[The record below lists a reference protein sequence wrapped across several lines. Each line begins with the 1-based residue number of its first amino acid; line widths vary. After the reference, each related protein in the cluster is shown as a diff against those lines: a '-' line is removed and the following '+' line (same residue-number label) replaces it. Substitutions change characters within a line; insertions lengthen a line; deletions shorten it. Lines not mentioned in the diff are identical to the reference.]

1 MYDFSEVEEKDLR
14 GMLSDAQDVLDDP
27 STSEQDAELYGA
39 MKKAIEKEL
48 ATRKKEEP
56 KKEEP
61 KKEEKKE
68 DEKKPASKAP
78 KKRGRPK
85 KKTTASKR
93 KTTASKP
100 KTTASKPKTTTGRK
114 PKKGTKVTYK
124 GKDYEPGSK
133 ALCDALLADLKN
145 RRKKSKATSKKTKPV
160 MESIAKG
167 ITTQV
172 KKAIKTDFED
182 NKELFA
188 DKEFAQESIARYT
201 ALERDAAQFLESFK
215 AVLAD
220 DYEQSEVKKAI
231 DVIKIEIS
239 KLKTEAQNA
248 MKKAEAKEEKK

>member
-48 ATRKKEEP
+48 DTRKKEES

-61 KKEEKKE
+61 AKTEPKKEDKKA
-68 DEKKPASKAP
+68 DEKKPASKTP

-85 KKTTASKR
+85 K
-93 KTTASKP
+93 

-124 GKDYEPGSK
+124 GKEFEPGSK

-182 NKELFA
+182 NKDLFA
-188 DKEFAQESIARYT
+188 DKEFAKESIARYT

-231 DVIKIEIS
+231 DVIKVEIS

-248 MKKAEAKEEKK
+248 IEKAEKKEEKK